1 MITLPKVIAIVG
13 PTACG
18 KTDAGI
24 AVARAV
30 DGEVVS
36 ADSRTIYRG
45 MNIGTAKPE
54 GTRDYA
60 VGADPNIGPVL
71 GSERPLM
78 IEDIPHWGIDI
89 ADPDEVY
96 TVAEFQA
103 YADKKIEEIIFR
115 GHVPILVGGT
125 GLYIRA
131 VIDRPTFAEVPPDP
145 AFRAEVATL
154 SNAQLFDEI
163 ADRDPDG
170 ASSLDENNR
179 RRLERALEILRAT
192 GKTLANS
199 RSFEPKKYD
208 AVMIGMEVPRDE
220 LFARIDLR
228 VDSMI
233 AKGLVDE
240 VRTLRAKY
248 AVGVDPSIDPIY
260 PNALTGIGY
269 RQICEFLD
277 GKSRLKD
284 AITRIK
290 FASHHYAKRQE
301 TWFKRDARITWVKGA
316 RGAVDRAMTDF
327 VIPT

>member
-1 MITLPKVIAIVG
+1 MITLPKIIVIVG
-13 PTACG
+13 PTASG

-30 DGEVVS
+30 DGEVIS

-54 GTRDYA
+54 GTREWDK
-60 VGADPNIGPVL
+60 GGL
-71 GSERPLM
+71 GQEKPSM
-78 IEDIPHWGIDI
+78 IESIPHWGIDI
-89 ADPDEVY
+89 ADPDQVY
-96 TVAEFQA
+96 TVSEFQA
-103 YADKKIEEIIFR
+103 YADKKIKEIIGR

-170 ASSLDENNR
+170 AASLDENNR

-192 GKTLANS
+192 GKTLADS
-199 RSFEPKKYD
+199 RSFEPKKYE
-208 AVMIGMEVPRDE
+208 AKMIGMEVPRDE

-240 VRTLRAKY
+240 VRLLKEKY
-248 AVGVDPSIDPIY
+248 GSEA
-260 PNALTGIGY
+260 NAMTGIGY
-269 RQICEFLD
+269 RQITEFLD

-284 AITRIK
+284 AIARIK
-290 FASHHYAKRQE
+290 FDSHHYAKRQE
-301 TWFKRDARITWVKGA
+301 TWFKRDARITWVKDA
-316 RGAVDRAMTDF
+316 RGAVNHVMTDTG
-327 VIPT
+327 IRS